1 MTVCEHPNYLLIINT
16 RNGTKSPAFY
26 CIHKVQLWLPHSNQL
41 KSCSSFYLQS
51 LLSEKETHQPS
62 WTKPGSTVCSSK
74 PVCLL
79 CNRLIF
85 FIHLKRLDFFL
96 VNITEIKTSC
106 WVSPNCQITFS
117 SGDLKEQSLP
127 WDSGWSWSP
136 FQEKVVPS
144 IALRGEAPE
153 RGPFKAKMV
162 FQIPELFSSVGS
174 LSSSPSTLPLG
185 SLVQASRPSPPP
197 LTHTHSRLFL
207 LWLDSTSV
215 YLNHILYS
223 LISLPSSSFLF
234 PTVIYKCSTLVYREK
249 KCRCNCQLNFPGP
262 FK

>member
-1 MTVCEHPNYLLIINT
+1 MEQSLQPSTAFT
-16 RNGTKSPAFY
+16 R
-26 CIHKVQLWLPHSNQL
+26 
-41 KSCSSFYLQS
+41 SSFDFHTQTNWKVAALSTCNLCFLKRKLIS
-51 LLSEKETHQPS
+51 LPGPNLGQLSAAQNLFVCFVIALYFS
-62 WTKPGSTVCSSK
+62 STLSG
-74 PVCLL
+74 
-79 CNRLIF
+79 LIF
-85 FIHLKRLDFFL
+85 FFFL